1 MCIKRFDFDNAM
13 ECIKSHAPHAHA
25 VIEKYV
31 EQLERE
37 RRDDIETMRMAGIN
51 GIGMVT
57 VEKMTG
63 MEPFNHVNTTARA
76 ILERSH

>member
-31 EQLERE
+31 DQLERE
-37 RRDDIETMRMAGIN
+37 LAEMRRTALEILEARQIN
-51 GIGMVT
+51 G
-57 VEKMTG
+57 
-63 MEPFNHVNTTARA
+63 A
-76 ILERSH
+76 IMAEFERSK